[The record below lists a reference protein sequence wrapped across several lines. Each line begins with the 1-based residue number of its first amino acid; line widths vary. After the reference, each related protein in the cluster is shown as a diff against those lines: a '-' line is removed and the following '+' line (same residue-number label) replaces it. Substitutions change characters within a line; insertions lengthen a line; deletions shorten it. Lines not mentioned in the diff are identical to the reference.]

1 MNYTTKK
8 MRHRPR
14 SVRQGDSRSCC
25 LKKHPSIRQA
35 FNLIFCRLAKWFV
48 IDAFLFEP
56 ICAWLARLAA
66 CSFTARGELAL
77 LFQCVEKNNQQAA
90 IFNSKIDRRRKLCQ
104 NSNYEF
110 VIFLHII
117 YEVATEQS
125 RADDSSSNCTQF
137 LAVLSPL
144 LFVLHSM
151 GTGQGKVRPDNKIRR
166 DKVVDVTTGQ

>member
-1 MNYTTKK
+1 MKNQKKKKKWTNVQKQRAKMNYTTKK

-14 SVRQGDSRSCC
+14 SVRQGDTRSCC

-35 FNLIFCRLAKWFV
+35 FNLIFCRLANPYV
-48 IDAFLFEP
+48 L
-56 ICAWLARLAA
+56 AWLAWLAA

-90 IFNSKIDRRRKLCQ
+90 IFNSKIDSRRKLCQ

-117 YEVATEQS
+117 YE
-125 RADDSSSNCTQF
+125 
-137 LAVLSPL
+137 LI
-144 LFVLHSM
+144 LFQEHSTNSDHHQM
-151 GTGQGKVRPDNKIRR
+151 LIHT
-166 DKVVDVTTGQ
+166 